1 MRARLLACVVLLLP
15 VTAMTLTPEEDAV
28 YRERIRLINGGRAA
42 DPTGTA
48 LYQPLEPV
56 PGDQRWQ
63 PLPAREPAARRVSAE
78 AWAAARDY
86 AARSNSNALVV
97 WHDGAV
103 EYAEYFGRHR
113 AELPVVA
120 RSLAKPVT
128 TVAVGRAL
136 ALGRIQSLDQPAA
149 TRFDEWQAWPKN
161 AILVRHLLDMRGG
174 FLAQGPTFDP
184 ASIFARAYAS
194 PRHDEVMLREYP
206 LTHTPGTRYE
216 YANTPSDLVAP
227 LIERATGQ
235 RYAGFLSREVFKP
248 IGAPDGQVWIN
259 RPGGVAHAGCCLLA
273 PAELWLRLA
282 ILLMDDGVWNGQ
294 RLLPEGYVQAVRT
307 PTPQNPWAGMG
318 VYVAGDYVERRGAG
332 NPDLPPPIPKT
343 LHSEP
348 YLARDLF
355 LFDGNA
361 NQAVWIVPSLRLI
374 VLRTGDDPP
383 RGPGLPEWDNAFLP
397 NTIIR
402 GLPEEWRRRAEPQP
416 RPQVR

>member
-1 MRARLLACVVLLLP
+1 MKRLAAILLLVP
-15 VTAMTLTPEEDAV
+15 VLATAAPLAPDEEAL
-28 YRERIRLINGGRAA
+28 YRERMRLINGGRAA

-48 LYQPLEPV
+48 LYQPLEAI
-56 PGDQRWQ
+56 PGDPRWR
-63 PLPAREPAARRVSAE
+63 PLPVRRARDRRVAGSA
-78 AWAAARDY
+78 WQTARDY
-86 AARSNSNALVV
+86 AARTNSNALVV
-97 WHDGAV
+97 WQDGKV
-103 EYAEYFGRHR
+103 EYAEYFGGHR

-128 TVAVGRAL
+128 AVAVGRAI
-136 ALGRIQSLDQPAA
+136 ARGDIRSLDQPAA
-149 TRFDEWQAWPKN
+149 AYFGEWREWPKSE
-161 AILVRHLLDMRGG
+161 ILVRHLLDMRGG

-184 ASIFARAYAS
+184 AGIFARAYAS
-194 PRHDEVMLREYP
+194 PRHEEVMLREYP

-227 LIERATGQ
+227 LIERATGR
-235 RYAGFLSREVFKP
+235 RYAEFLAAEVFRP
-248 IGAPDGQVWIN
+248 LGAPDGRVWLN

-282 ILLMDDGVWNGQ
+282 ILLLDDGVWNGT
-294 RLLPEGYVQAVRT
+294 RLLPEGYVAAMRT

-318 VYVAGDYVERRGAG
+318 LYVAGDYVERRGAA
-332 NPDLPPPIPKT
+332 NPDLPLVPKT
-343 LHSEP
+343 LHGEP

-374 VLRTGDDPP
+374 VLRTGDEPP
-383 RGPGLPEWDNAFLP
+383 RGAGAPEWDNSILP

-402 GLPEEWRRRAEPQP
+402 GLPDDWRRRAEPQQ
-416 RPQVR
+416 RPNQ